1 MEEQVETIESKE
13 VIKQEAAVKIQSMF
27 RGFKVNRERRFI
39 VLSHFYLVRFYKL
52 NLHARHIFS
61 QAREEVKH
69 IKEAK
74 EQQEVPTFEADTT
87 FDISDISTDT
97 EVTAHLPGDDHP
109 QDTQV
114 CSLLPIQWVIIQP
127 SVLIILFSKYMY
139 SSFKIYIS
147 LYIICYLQY

>member
-27 RGFKVNRERRFI
+27 RGFKVNRRFI

-114 CSLLPIQWVIIQP
+114 CSLLPIQVYICTYY
-127 SVLIILFSKYMY
+127 SLFKVYV
-139 SSFKIYIS
+139 
-147 LYIICYLQY
+147 Q

>member
-114 CSLLPIQWVIIQP
+114 CSLLPIQVYICTYY
-127 SVLIILFSKYMY
+127 SLFKVYV
-139 SSFKIYIS
+139 
-147 LYIICYLQY
+147 Q